1 MEPFSLFGR
10 MIDKRIAGYQ
20 NELVERHCD
29 EVQNIYKTMRGWR
42 HDYHNHIQ
50 AMKVMALQ
58 IRQETG
64 ESEALLRLEDYLSS
78 LNDDLTMVDTVVKT
92 GNVMVDAILNSK
104 LSLIRA
110 RQIPLKARAA
120 VPAQLGIGEVDL
132 CVIIGNLLDNAMEA
146 CFQGDGSK
154 SDDRKGAGEGDGK
167 LADGKTA
174 DGKTADGASKEAFIR
189 VYIGILKEQLYISV
203 ANSSYGKV
211 NRIGK
216 RYLSTK
222 ESKGHGYGLM
232 RVDRIVN
239 KYHGYIN
246 RQNEEGAFVT
256 EVMLPL

>member
-154 SDDRKGAGEGDGK
+154 SDDW
-167 LADGKTA
+167 
-174 DGKTADGASKEAFIR
+174 KEAFIR